1 MRKSTLFISVVLTTF
16 MLAVLYGVVSA
27 YQSIVTPAEVAVV
40 QSQPTVAEVV
50 SQPVAVVAP
59 TQEIPTPVVNLT
71 AEAAASL
78 ASEVLG
84 RTDLYSVEVVQF
96 EGADVYLVTF
106 SSGDIV
112 YISLDGKI
120 LSISKLPVTVITQST
135 GGSSSGGSSS
145 NASNNTSNSEHDD
158 HDDGDHDDGDDD
170 GGDDD

>member
-40 QSQPTVAEVV
+40 QSQPTVAAVV
-50 SQPVAVVAP
+50 SQPVAVVSP
-59 TQEIPTPVVNLT
+59 TQEIPIPVVNLT
-71 AEAAASL
+71 PEAAAAL

-84 RTDLYSVEVVQF
+84 RTDLYSVEVTQF

-112 YISLDGKI
+112 YVSLDGKI

-135 GGSSSGGSSS
+135 GGGGGGGGS
-145 NASNNTSNSEHDD
+145 ASNNTSNSEHDD
-158 HDDGDHDDGDDD
+158 HDDDDHDDGDDD